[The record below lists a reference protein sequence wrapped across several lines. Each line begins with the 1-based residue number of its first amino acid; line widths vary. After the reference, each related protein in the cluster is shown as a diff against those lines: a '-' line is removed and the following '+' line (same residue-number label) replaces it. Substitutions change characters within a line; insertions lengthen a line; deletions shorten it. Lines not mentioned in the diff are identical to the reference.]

1 MPFLLLFFSIFFSVL
16 YNDCQKK
23 KKDKKMSK
31 RDQKNITKIVIIT
44 VSNFFFFFKG
54 SRKIGLRKN
63 INITTLD
70 YLIFKIILQNLYV
83 NIIIIYMYLS

>member
-1 MPFLLLFFSIFFSVL
+1 
-16 YNDCQKK
+16 
-23 KKDKKMSK
+23 MSK

-44 VSNFFFFFKG
+44 VSNFFFFFFFKG